1 MKKMVI
7 YQTTDLLRLL
17 VILIPQPFIAS
28 LFFFLS
34 FRLIKRKKT
43 RPTFTL
49 VMFYTLIAFGFIF
62 NALTQFLAQLGLEDL
77 IYLFYFISSYLL
89 LFSFIF
95 ILLFIITILK
105 TELQFK
111 KQTYILIVFIYAISS
126 ALLYLIP
133 NGIVINENGSV
144 LYSASFFIT
153 VYVFFTVSITI
164 PTFFYST
171 KLYAT
176 FKDKNLKKKL
186 RLFLF
191 GMVQALVIIYGAV
204 LFNTTTDLL
213 YKSIWGV
220 IAFFLLASA
229 SLCIFYGLGKN
240 L

>member
-1 MKKMVI
+1 MI
-7 YQTTDLLRLL
+7 YQNTDLLRLL
-17 VILIPQPFIAS
+17 VILIPQPFIAF

-34 FRLIKRKKT
+34 FRLIRRKKT
-43 RPTFTL
+43 RPTLTL
-49 VMFYTLIAFGFIF
+49 VIFYVLIAFGFIF
-62 NALTQFLAQLGLEDL
+62 NAITQFLALLGLETL
-77 IYLFYFISSYLL
+77 IFLFYFISSYLL

-105 TELQFK
+105 TELQFQ
-111 KQTYILIVFIYAISS
+111 KQNYLLIVFIYAISS
-126 ALLYLIP
+126 ALLYLTP
-133 NGIVINENGSV
+133 DGIVINENGSV
-144 LYSASFFIT
+144 LYSTPFFII
-153 VYVFFTVSITI
+153 VYAFFTLSITI
-164 PTFFYST
+164 PTFLYST

-186 RLFLF
+186 RLFLV
-191 GMVQALVIIYGAV
+191 GIVQALVIIYGAV

-220 IAFFLLASA
+220 FAFFLLVSA